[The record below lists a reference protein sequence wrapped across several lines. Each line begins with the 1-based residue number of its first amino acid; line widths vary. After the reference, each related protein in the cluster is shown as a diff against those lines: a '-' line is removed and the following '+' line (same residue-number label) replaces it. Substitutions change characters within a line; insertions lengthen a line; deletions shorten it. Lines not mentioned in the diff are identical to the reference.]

1 MLQAAKER
9 VRREH
14 KTAGRVVSELLRQAL
29 TACHAGGSVAE
40 PKALYGFHPF
50 AATGRLV
57 TNEQMNELRGDDA
70 Y

>member
-1 MLQAAKER
+1 MA
-9 VRREH
+9 V
-14 KTAGRVVSELLRQAL
+14 T
-29 TACHAGGSVAE
+29 T
-40 PKALYGFHPF
+40 PLYGFHPF